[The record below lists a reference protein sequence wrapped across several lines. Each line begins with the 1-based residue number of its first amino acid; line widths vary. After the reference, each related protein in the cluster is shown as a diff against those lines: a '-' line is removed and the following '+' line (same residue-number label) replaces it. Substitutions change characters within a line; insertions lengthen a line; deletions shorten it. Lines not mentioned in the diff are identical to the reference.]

1 MRAITMVSL
10 GASAVLGAGA
20 LIVAKTSLPT
30 ATPAP
35 GAGML
40 SAPLAAGSKPVVVA
54 SRDIAYGD
62 TLDAAHLAIV
72 QLPPGA
78 APAGAFPTIAAALA
92 QDAGGAPVALTAIS
106 AREPIL
112 PSKVSGP
119 GARASVA
126 AEITKGFRAYTIKI
140 SDVTGVGGHALPGDR
155 VDVVLMRDLTGTNGG
170 AVGARNLVSDVVL
183 QNVRVLGINLNANP
197 TENKPAPPTNATLEV
212 SVKDAQ
218 KLAVAASLG
227 EISLALRGAGAAEV
241 ERVRTL
247 RGGEVA
253 PGAPRG
259 ASRARPGAR
268 AAPAQPT
275 LIRIVEGDGDSKS
288 GV

>member
-1 MRAITMVSL
+1 MVADQSPATSHQPPSQDPNGKAHITV
-10 GASAVLGAGA
+10 
-20 LIVAKTSLPT
+20 
-30 ATPAP
+30 
-35 GAGML
+35 
-40 SAPLAAGSKPVVVA
+40 
-54 SRDIAYGD
+54 RDLTMAYG
-62 TLDAAHLAIV
+62 T
-72 QLPPGA
+72 
-78 APAGAFPTIAAALA
+78 F
-92 QDAGGAPVALTAIS
+92 
-106 AREPIL
+106 
-112 PSKVSGP
+112 
-119 GARASVA
+119 
-126 AEITKGFRAYTIKI
+126 
-140 SDVTGVGGHALPGDR
+140 
-155 VDVVLMRDLTGTNGG
+155 VLMRDLTGTNGG